1 MIFENINSE
10 SIVLI
15 IDTVSCLYHFPN
27 HIANVGVCQVPTF
40 RNIGPGGVPAH
51 GVFSPGK
58 QYIIPSTKL
67 SGCGG
72 VVRVRM
78 SGLAQGGNGSQD
90 RFLEFQHFRPDRVH
104 STVFTKV
111 ASTVVSARVPQ
122 QVISY
127 VSFDLNF
134 QFSSEGV
141 LGFYYPDTANY
152 FGIYCRTSDATHS
165 VLTSVVDAPTSNV
178 VTMTDPVMLNDPL
191 ALTLLGELSHF
202 VLIHSTLH
210 FCVCCTFHSEL
221 YGVSY
226 KQ

>member
-1 MIFENINSE
+1 M
-10 SIVLI
+10 
-15 IDTVSCLYHFPN
+15 
-27 HIANVGVCQVPTF
+27 CQVPTF
-40 RNIGPGGVPAH
+40 RNIGLSGVLAH

-58 QYIIPSTKL
+58 QYIIPSTNL
-67 SGCGG
+67 SGCGQ
-72 VVRVRM
+72 VAYVRM
-78 SGLAQGGNGSQD
+78 DGIAKGGNGSQD

-111 ASTVVSARVPQ
+111 ASTVVSARVWSQ
-122 QVISY
+122 WIQSA
-127 VSFDLNF
+127 SFDLNF
-134 QFSSEGV
+134 QFSSEDV

-191 ALTLLGELSHF
+191 ALTLSGELCHLRLLHSMFHF
-202 VLIHSTLH
+202 R
-210 FCVCCTFHSEL
+210 TFHSEL